1 MTQNISRFFKNGKLQ
16 TVPKKMN
23 DKMLLF
29 RFLWEQLKQQGQ
41 QFTEKEVN
49 EIIKQFYDD
58 YAILRRYL
66 VDYHFLLRDSYGNV
80 YTVNTLE
87 EEVDGESD

>member
-1 MTQNISRFFKNGKLQ
+1 MVSQELERFFKNGKLQ
-16 TVPKKMN
+16 TIPKKMN

-49 EIIKQFYDD
+49 EIIKQFYGD

-66 VDYHFLLRDSYGNV
+66 VDNRFLLRDQYGTV

-87 EEVDGESD
+87 EEEEVE